1 MRRRVATR
9 LVFQCPV
16 VYIDSHF
23 LRPAA
28 ALCRETSMKL
38 KIALS
43 VLALGAAVLVILL
56 LSRPGDASMIL
67 VNGVIYT
74 LDERKPAAT
83 AVAIRG
89 DRIVAVGSDREIT
102 SSFRAERA
110 IDLGGKPVYPGFID
124 AHAHMEG
131 LGAALMNLDLSG
143 AHSEE
148 ESASLVSGAVRDT
161 VRGGWIRGRG
171 WDQNHWPSHEFPT
184 RASLDRAAPSIP
196 VFLTRVDGHAV
207 WVNTRALEIA
217 RIDENTPDVP
227 GGRILRDRSGK
238 PTGVFID
245 NAVEA
250 FLGVIPPP
258 SAEERAEALRRAVR
272 VCIASGL
279 TEVHDM
285 GVDSEGVAAYKHLI
299 AGGEFPFRVY
309 VAIAGSAGE
318 FWAACRKSGPVTDG
332 YGGRLTVRAV
342 KFYADGALGS
352 RGAALIEPYA
362 DDPGNRGLTLMSES
376 ALRAEAAQALDAGF
390 QICTHAIGDRANA
403 VVLDAYDSA
412 LASKGAK
419 GRDVRFRIE
428 HAQVLADVDIGRFR
442 RLGVLPVMQASHC
455 TSDMPWAEERLGPLR
470 IHEAYA
476 WRSLLR
482 EGNIIPGGSD
492 APVESP
498 NPLWGFYAAVTRQDR
513 SGSPPGGWNPGERM
527 TRAEALKSYT
537 IWGAYAAFQE
547 KEKGTIEPGKWADL
561 VVLSDDIMTID
572 PPAMLNTRVEKTII
586 AGEVVYDARGG
597 IGGPAH

>member
-1 MRRRVATR
+1 MR
-9 LVFQCPV
+9 LEFQRPV

-23 LRPAA
+23 LRPIA
-28 ALCRETSMKL
+28 ALCREKSMKTKL
-38 KIALS
+38 AVTAL
-43 VLALGAAVLVILL
+43 VLGTAVLVMLL
-56 LSRPGDASMIL
+56 LSRPGNASMIL

-74 LDERKPAAT
+74 LDGRKPAAT

-89 DRIVAVGSDREIT
+89 DRIVGVGSDREIT
-102 SSFRAERA
+102 SSFRADRT
-110 IDLGGKPVYPGFID
+110 IDLLGKPVYPGFID

-131 LGAALMNLDLSG
+131 LGAALMNLDVTG
-143 AHSEE
+143 ARSEDE
-148 ESASLVSGAVRDT
+148 AASLVAGAVRDT

-171 WDQNHWPSHEFPT
+171 WDHNRWPSHEFPT
-184 RASLDRAAPSIP
+184 RASLDRASPAIP

-217 RIDENTPDVP
+217 RIDARTPDVP
-227 GGRILRDRSGK
+227 GGRIIRDRSGM

-245 NAVEA
+245 NAVDA
-250 FLGVIPPP
+250 FLGVLPPP

-272 VCIASGL
+272 ACIASGL

-285 GVDSEGVAAYKHLI
+285 GVDSGGVAAYRNLI
-299 AGGEFPFRVY
+299 AEGRFPFRVY

-318 FWAACRKSGPVTDG
+318 FWETCRKTGPVT
-332 YGGRLTVRAV
+332 GGFGGKLTIRAV

-362 DDPGNRGLTLMSES
+362 DDPGNRGLTLMSEG
-376 ALRAEAAQALDAGF
+376 ALRAAAEQSLDAGF

-412 LASKGAK
+412 LTSRGAK

-428 HAQVLADVDIGRFR
+428 HAQVLADADIPRFR
-442 RLGVLPVMQASHC
+442 ALGVIPVMQASHC
-455 TSDMPWAEERLGPLR
+455 TSDMPWAEERLGPRR
-470 IHEAYA
+470 IHGAYA
-476 WRSLLR
+476 WRSLLGD
-482 EGNIIPGGSD
+482 GNILPGGSD

-513 SGSPPGGWNPGERM
+513 NGSPPGGWNPGQRM
-527 TRAEALKSYT
+527 TRDEALRSYT
-537 IWGAYAAFQE
+537 LWGAYAAFQE
-547 KEKGTIEPGKWADL
+547 KEKGTIESGKWADL

-572 PPAMLNTRVEKTII
+572 PPAILRTRVEKTII
-586 AGEVVYDARGG
+586 AGEVVYDAEGG
-597 IGGPAH
+597 GGGPAH

>member
-1 MRRRVATR
+1 MKKK
-9 LVFQCPV
+9 LVV
-16 VYIDSHF
+16 SALV
-23 LRPAA
+23 LAA
-28 ALCRETSMKL
+28 ALC
-38 KIALS
+38 
-43 VLALGAAVLVILL
+43 VILFL
-56 LSRPGDASMIL
+56 TRPGDASVIL

-74 LDERKPAAT
+74 LDARKPAAT

-89 DRIVAVGSDREIT
+89 DRIAAVGSDREIT
-102 SSFRAERA
+102 SSFRAERT

-131 LGAALMNLDLSG
+131 LGASLMNLDVAG
-143 AHSEE
+143 ARSEDDA
-148 ESASLVSGAVRDT
+148 ASRVAGAVRDT

-171 WDQNHWPSHEFPT
+171 WDQNRWPSHEFPT

-196 VFLTRVDGHAV
+196 VILTRVDGHAV
-207 WVNTRALEIA
+207 WVNTRALAIA
-217 RIDENTPDVP
+217 GIDAHTPDVP
-227 GGRILRDRSGK
+227 GGRILRDRSGM

-250 FLGVIPPP
+250 FLGVVPPP
-258 SAEERAEALRRAVR
+258 SPGERAAALRRAVD

-285 GVDSEGVAAYKHLI
+285 GVDSGGVAAYKSLI
-299 AGGEFPFRVY
+299 AGGAFPFRVY
-309 VAIAGSAGE
+309 VAIAGSPGE
-318 FWAACRKSGPVTDG
+318 FWAACRKTGPVTEG
-332 YGGRLTVRAV
+332 YGGRLTMRAV

-352 RGAALIEPYA
+352 RGAALIEPYE
-362 DDPGNRGLTLMSES
+362 DDPGNRGLTLMSEG
-376 ALRAEAAQALDAGF
+376 ALRAAAEQALAAGF

-412 LASKGAK
+412 LASAGAK

-428 HAQVLADVDIGRFR
+428 HAQVLADGDVHRFR
-442 RLGVLPVMQASHC
+442 TLGVIPVMQASHC
-455 TSDMPWAEERLGPLR
+455 TSDMPWAEERLGPRR

-476 WRSLLR
+476 WRSLLA

-513 SGSPPGGWNPGERM
+513 SGSPPGGWNPAERM
-527 TRAEALKSYT
+527 TRDEALRSYT
-537 IWGAYAAFQE
+537 VWGAYAAFQE

-572 PPAMLNTRVEKTII
+572 PPAILKTRVEKTII
-586 AGEVVYDARGG
+586 AGEIVYDAARGSRS
-597 IGGPAH
+597 PAH